1 VILYRLRVEFQLPA
15 NRYEKLISPN
25 AVEILE
31 RETPVSRRAVHQTSM
46 TRLRS
51 AASRQRSLRMCSTGT
66 CVEDR

>member
-31 RETPVSRRAVHQTSM
+31 RETPVSRCAVHQTSM
-46 TRLRS
+46 TRPRR
-51 AASRQRSLRMCSTGT
+51 A
-66 CVEDR
+66 